1 MKNRDFVGAVFALIA
16 AVFYAMIPNLG
27 RFLKE
32 VKSDIVTF
40 VQLFISSV
48 ILIPFVLYGKIFV
61 GKINWFAVGI
71 LVAVH
76 TVFALFL
83 YRDGLKSVISSYC
96 QKSDRRGL
104 DIISIPIKEE
114 IGERAIARLL
124 Y

>member
-83 YRDGLKSVISSYC
+83 YRDGLKSVSFYC
-96 QKSDRRGL
+96 QNSDRRSS
-104 DIISIPIKEE
+104 DIINIPIKAE